1 MHDPEQTTVILM
13 LWPLLGGCSAA
24 KKIKKCQW
32 ALKGEQNWSRRYMCL
47 TVTIMHSCLSIKG
60 LSPEEGQERFLPK
73 PVIVFFFSLFIF
85 YAVSKT

>member
-32 ALKGEQNWSRRYMCL
+32 ALKGEQNRSRRYMCL
-47 TVTIMHSCLSIKG
+47 TVTIMHSCLSTKG
-60 LSPEEGQERFLPK
+60 LSPEGRSREIPTKASNCFL
-73 PVIVFFFSLFIF
+73 F
-85 YAVSKT
+85 